1 MSILSGILHRLR
13 KPLGSSNH
21 VYKPVHQL
29 SPSEGVKH
37 LLSLGVI
44 AEWSVVPRLTE
55 GGHDPTYRIL
65 PDAFDLAYIP
75 YSANLGDLCFLIYGE
90 QCANIS
96 HLIDKY
102 GIIGLTAWLYKALRC
117 HPTQEAAGCAA
128 FIIACEWIDD
138 WPSLEPKY
146 FTNVGAAVTTMN
158 AWEFIALKGLVAK
171 PGEESS

>member
-1 MSILSGILHRLR
+1 MSILSGILHRLSKSHR
-13 KPLGSSNH
+13 SSNR

-29 SPSEGVKH
+29 SPAEGVNH

-55 GGHDPTYRIL
+55 GGHDSTYWIL
-65 PDAFDLAYIP
+65 PDAFDLAQIP
-75 YSANLGDLCFLIYGE
+75 YPFGSSDLDILIYGE

-102 GIIGLTAWLYKALRC
+102 GLAGLTAWLHKALRVQ
-117 HPTQEAAGCAA
+117 PMERAADRAA
-128 FIIACEWIDD
+128 FIIACDWIDD

-146 FTNVGAAVTTMN
+146 FTSG
-158 AWEFIALKGLVAK
+158 
-171 PGEESS
+171 GEVRSSINPWGIYRAQGINRKAR